1 MIMHYTLEENLKR
14 GVAPTL
20 DQVDAL
26 IEEHEIAIQDAQG
39 EVETALED
47 LEMAKAR
54 VAELDTLI
62 EGLGCDITAFI
73 EARAGTDDLELIM
86 TIDGLLAAIHNRDL

>member
-1 MIMHYTLEENLKR
+1 MSVNYTLEENMQR

-20 DQVDAL
+20 EQVDAL
-26 IEEHEIAIQDAQG
+26 IEEHELDIQALQG

-47 LEMAKAR
+47 LDTAERR
-54 VAELDTLI
+54 VVELDTLI
-62 EGLGCDITAFI
+62 EALGCEITAFI
-73 EARAGTDDLELIM
+73 EDRAGTDDLELIL